1 MLVAGLLHIMVE
13 RVFKHVIIKKI
24 YWVKH
29 IMTIE
34 TQLYI
39 WDMTAQNTN
48 KKEEYKINFG

>member
-13 RVFKHVIIKKI
+13 RVFKHVMIKKI

-39 WDMTAQNTN
+39 WDMTVQNTN